1 MAIMDDHKKSVS
13 EIASVVRR
21 FYDFKESFWIYH
33 GSTNSTRP
41 ISFERTRM
49 VDTSEFRRII
59 FLNKKEA
66 TVIVEP
72 NVSMD
77 DLVAATLPYGL
88 IPPVVPEFPGI
99 TVGGAFAG
107 TAGESSSYK
116 HGFFDRTV
124 NWVEMVLANGDCLI
138 ASPNNDHSDLYRA
151 AGGSFGALGVL
162 TSMEIQ
168 LMKAEPHVK
177 VTYHPVATLSEAVK
191 LLKKL
196 IVDPQIEYLDG
207 IIYSVDK
214 IVIISGQPTKLGP
227 HQGAKMQHFT
237 RAFDPWFFLHAKKM
251 MVKGEVTSEITPLP
265 DYLFRYDRGAF
276 WTGIYAF
283 QYFMMPFNRI
293 TRWALDYLMHTR
305 VMYRALHASGYSR
318 RYIIQDV
325 AVPLNKSEEFF
336 EFLNESY
343 GIYPLW
349 ICPLKQGLEK
359 SFNPIIG
366 PSNRNEG
373 HGSTIAGEKESHEEE
388 DSTDAGISL
397 NFGVWGPGSLDWHK
411 FVDQNRR
418 LENKV
423 RELGG
428 LKWLYAH
435 TFYTED
441 EFWQIYD
448 RKWYDAMR
456 EKYHATSLPSVYEK
470 VRVSFSKKSLEC
482 MSENPL
488 VKALWNVWP
497 TSALYGIYK
506 ALTDRHFLIKKR

>member
-1 MAIMDDHKKSVS
+1 MNEHKEDVYAIAKRVQY
-13 EIASVVRR
+13 
-21 FYDFKESFWIYH
+21 FYDTKESFWIYH

-41 ISFERTRM
+41 VAFERSRM
-49 VDTSEFRRII
+49 IDTSKLTRIVS
-59 FLNKKEA
+59 LNQEKA
-66 TVIVEP
+66 TIIVEP
-72 NVSMD
+72 NVPMD
-77 DLVAATLPYGL
+77 NLVSETLRYGL

-116 HGFFDRTV
+116 YGFFDRTV
-124 NWVEMVLANGDCLI
+124 NWVEIVLANGEVVVAD
-138 ASPNNDHSDLYRA
+138 PHNNHSDLYKA
-151 AGGSFGALGVL
+151 AGGSFGSLGVL
-162 TSMEIQ
+162 TLMEIQ
-168 LMKAEPHVK
+168 LMKAEPHVRI
-177 VTYHPVATLSEAVK
+177 TYHLSSSLSEAVE
-191 LLKKL
+191 LLKGL
-196 IVDPQIEYLDG
+196 IADPKVEFLDG
-207 IIYSVDK
+207 IVYAPDQ
-214 IVIISGQPTKLGP
+214 IVIVSGRLIRLSSQERVKV
-227 HQGAKMQHFT
+227 QKFT
-237 RAFDPWFFLHAKKM
+237 RPSDPWFFLHAKEM
-251 MVKGEVTSEITPLP
+251 IAKGEVTTDITPIT

-325 AVPLNKSEEFF
+325 AVPLNHAEEFF
-336 EFLNESY
+336 TFIDKSY

-349 ICPLKQGLEK
+349 ICPLKQGTQK
-359 SFNPIIG
+359 SFHPLIG
-366 PSNRNEG
+366 HSSRLSDLSG
-373 HGSTIAGEKESHEEE
+373 DAGEKNAGKDGREGGEE
-388 DSTDAGISL
+388 ISL
-397 NFGVWGPGSLDWHK
+397 NFGIWGPGSLDWHK
-411 FVDQNRR
+411 FVDENRR

-470 VRVSFSKKSLEC
+470 VRVSFSKKNLQC
-482 MSENPL
+482 MSENRL
-488 VKALWNVWP
+488 VRALWDVWP
-497 TSALYGIYK
+497 TSALYGVYK
-506 ALTDRHFLIKKR
+506 ALFDRNYLFKK

>member
-1 MAIMDDHKKSVS
+1 MDDHEKDVS
-13 EIASVVRR
+13 AIARRVRH
-21 FYDFKESFWIYH
+21 FYDLKESFWIYH

-41 ISFERTRM
+41 VSFERSRI
-49 VDTSEFRRII
+49 VDTSKLNRII
-59 FLNKKEA
+59 SLNREKA
-66 TVIVEP
+66 TIIVEP

-77 DLVAATLPYGL
+77 ELVAETLLYGFV
-88 IPPVVPEFPGI
+88 PPVVPEFPGI

-124 NWVEMVLANGDCLI
+124 NWVEIILANGECLI
-138 ASPNNDHSDLYRA
+138 ASPQNHYSDLYRA
-151 AGGSFGALGVL
+151 AAGSFGSLGVL

-168 LMKAEPHVK
+168 LMRAEPYIH
-177 VTYHPVATLSEAVK
+177 VTYHPASSLSEAIQLIK
-191 LLKKL
+191 RL
-196 IVDPQIEYLDG
+196 IVDPKVEFLDG
-207 IIYSVDK
+207 IIYAVDK
-214 IVIISGQPTKLGP
+214 IIIISGCSVKIDP
-227 HQGAKMQHFT
+227 HQRTRIQKFT
-237 RAFDPWFFLHAKKM
+237 RAFDPWFFLHAKEM
-251 MVKGEVTSEITPLP
+251 TAKGEVASEITPVP

-283 QYFMMPFNRI
+283 QYFMMPFNRF
-293 TRWALDYLMHTR
+293 TRWVLDFLLHTR

-325 AVPLNKSEEFF
+325 AIPLNRSEEFF
-336 EFLNESY
+336 MFLDKLY

-349 ICPLKQGLEK
+349 ICPLKQGIEK

-366 PSNRNEG
+366 PNVNESDA
-373 HGSTIAGEKESHEEE
+373 STIASEKDIQKDKDDVEE
-388 DSTDAGISL
+388 DISL
-397 NFGVWGPGSLDWHK
+397 NFGIWGPGSLDWLK

-448 RKWYDAMR
+448 QKWYDAVR
-456 EKYHATSLPSVYEK
+456 KKYHATSLPSVYEK

-497 TSALYGIYK
+497 ISALYGVHK
-506 ALTDRHFLIKKR
+506 ALTDSTYLFKKR